1 MIGDLGIEPHLNYS
15 MRLKGLLVV
24 MTTPSEESRRHLQ
37 FGCHHE
43 LAQRARDLQLKKIY
57 FSRINSIVCRWII
70 FPSSGFISATIL

>member
-24 MTTPSEESRRHLQ
+24 MTTPSEDSRRHLQ

-43 LAQRARDLQLKKIY
+43 FAQRARDL
-57 FSRINSIVCRWII
+57 
-70 FPSSGFISATIL
+70 